1 MEAIFTKK
9 QLLDA
14 LEGYEDTDTVKIEVF
29 DTVAH
34 EDLYAFYFDP
44 IHMGEDSRDGSDR
57 GHELR
62 LTLIPHE
69 QLGEFTNVLNKTV
82 K

>member
-1 MEAIFTKK
+1 MKAIFTKK

-29 DTVAH
+29 DTVAD

-44 IHMGEDSRDGSDR
+44 IHMGLDSEDGSDR

-62 LTLIPHE
+62 LTLIPHD
-69 QLGEFTNVLNKTV
+69 QLKQFSNEK
-82 K
+82 